1 MITRRVFLSSA
12 ASVTLLPAA
21 AGVKPLRGI
30 FPIVATPFTE
40 SKAVDYED
48 LDREVAFFERSRVQG
63 IVWPQ
68 LASEYMTL
76 SKEER
81 IKGMTTL
88 ARAAQGKAPA
98 LVFGVQGEN
107 INQAMEYLR
116 HAESLAPDALI
127 AIPPSQAKSVDD
139 YRRYY
144 ATLAAATNRPF
155 FIQTTGGAKDIIPPV
170 EMIAALAKE
179 FPHLAYV
186 KEEANPVI
194 ERMLALK
201 KHAAVRSVFS
211 GNAGKGML
219 YEFRLGMDGTMPGA
233 PYADIYARIWE
244 AWQSGDQAL
253 ARRIFANLLLMINLD
268 QVLPGTRQYI
278 LKKRGIFKTTVSR
291 RQQFHLSPKAIEEID
306 FCFTALRPWLHA

>member
-12 ASVTLLPAA
+12 ASGALLPAG
-21 AGVKPLRGI
+21 AGAKPLRGI

-40 SKAVDYED
+40 SKTVDYED
-48 LDREVAFFERSRVQG
+48 LEQEVEFFERSRVQG

-88 ARAAQGKAPA
+88 ARAAQGKAAA
-98 LVFGVQGEN
+98 LVFGVQGDNTSE
-107 INQAMEYLR
+107 AMEYLR

-127 AIPPSQAKSVDD
+127 AIPPSQAKSIDD

-144 ATLAAATNRPF
+144 ATLAAATKRPF
-155 FIQTTGGAKDIIPPV
+155 FIQTTGGAKDIIPPL

-194 ERMLALK
+194 DRMLALK
-201 KHAAVRSVFS
+201 KHPEIRGVFS
-211 GNAGKGML
+211 GNAGRGML

-253 ARRIFANLLLMINLD
+253 AREIFAHLLLMINLD
-268 QVLPGTRQYI
+268 QVLPGVRQYI
-278 LKKRGIFKTTVSR
+278 MKKRGIFKTMVSR
-291 RQQFHLSPKAIEEID
+291 RQQFHLSPKAMEEIE
-306 FCFTALRPWLHA
+306 FCYAGLRPWLRA